1 MIFFTFG
8 KNSDNFPMGL
18 SEGRGGGRWGRGE
31 RGRRFS
37 KSAENF
43 RDYTLH

>member
-1 MIFFTFG
+1 
-8 KNSDNFPMGL
+8 MGL

-31 RGRRFS
+31 RGKRRFS